1 MSILTGVCF
10 CFGSFCLILNSHT
23 HKEQK
28 QITAKQGTLQQ
39 AATGK
44 MGYEKERAREVKSE
58 NCQKSVV
65 KSEKSNLKTSLKLKA
80 IL

>member
-1 MSILTGVCF
+1 MVV
-10 CFGSFCLILNSHT
+10 FCLFDFKFSHT

-28 QITAKQGTLQQ
+28 QITAKQGALQQ
-39 AATGK
+39 AGTGE
-44 MGYEKERAREVKSE
+44 MGYEKERARKVKSE

-65 KSEKSNLKTSLKLKA
+65 KSEKLNLKTSLKLKA